1 MRATLYE
8 EDGYTEYVKYS
19 GKDFEELK
27 PKQKYIQLV
36 QRSDATGETIYGGEN
51 YPTFPIVPMFNINKQ
66 SEIIGN
72 RETLDA
78 YDLMASALVNNV
90 DDGNLIYWVVKNCG
104 AMDDDLTLQR
114 FVQHMKAVRAVGID
128 GDSGVGVDAHTVEAP
143 FEANE
148 TALNRLRN
156 QLFDDFM
163 ALDVKNIAG
172 GAATATQIQAAYEP
186 LNSKTDLLEYQVTDF
201 INRLLAV
208 VGIEDVPTYT
218 RSLIVNKQ
226 ESIQTLIQAGAD
238 LPQEYKTKKIAE
250 ILGDTDRAE
259 EIYSML
265 LAEDAS
271 RVSYDAAEDGDMNA

>member
-1 MRATLYE
+1 
-8 EDGYTEYVKYS
+8 
-19 GKDFEELK
+19 
-27 PKQKYIQLV
+27 
-36 QRSDATGETIYGGEN
+36 
-51 YPTFPIVPMFNINKQ
+51 
-66 SEIIGN
+66 
-72 RETLDA
+72 
-78 YDLMASALVNNV
+78 MASALVNNV

-128 GDSGVGVDAHTVEAP
+128 GDSGVDVDAHTVEAP

-163 ALDVKNIAG
+163 ALDVKSIAG

-208 VGIEDVPTYT
+208 VGVKDVPTYT
-218 RSLIVNKQ
+218 RSLIVNRT
-226 ESIQTLIQAGAD
+226 EEVQTVMQAAQY
-238 LPQEYKTKKIAE
+238 LPDDYVVKKILTIIGDADAYE
-250 ILGDTDRAE
+250 DVINARNTESVERFTLGE
-259 EIYSML
+259 N
-265 LAEDAS
+265 
-271 RVSYDAAEDGDMNA
+271 VNG